1 MLSALWAS
9 LMSTLTSI
17 FNSASALFT
26 VDIYTQIRPTATERE
41 LMVTAR

>member
-9 LMSTLTSI
+9 LMSTLTSV
-17 FNSASALFT
+17 FNSASTLFT
-26 VDIYTQIRPTATERE
+26 VDIYPQIRPTATERE